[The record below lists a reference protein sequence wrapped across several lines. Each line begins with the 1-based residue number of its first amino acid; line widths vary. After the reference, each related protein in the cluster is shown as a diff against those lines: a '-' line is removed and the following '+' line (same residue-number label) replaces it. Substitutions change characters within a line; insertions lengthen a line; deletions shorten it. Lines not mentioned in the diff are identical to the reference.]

1 MAKNFTTYSIP
12 CNWCGEKY
20 MIYADSQDINKWM
33 EGTFIQ
39 DALPYL
45 SPDDREML
53 ISRTC
58 PTCWTKTFGTEGE

>member
-1 MAKNFTTYSIP
+1 
-12 CNWCGEKY
+12 